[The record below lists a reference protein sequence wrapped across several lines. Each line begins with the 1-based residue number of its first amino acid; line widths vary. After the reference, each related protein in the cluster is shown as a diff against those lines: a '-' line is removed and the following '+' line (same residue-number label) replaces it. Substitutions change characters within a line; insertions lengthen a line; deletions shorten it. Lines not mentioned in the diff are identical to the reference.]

1 MKGLTKWA
9 IMGAIV
15 FGINVTNVAA
25 KGADTQKTPAE
36 KSTKFVEKL
45 DKKVDLSEKQQKK
58 IHKIKTK
65 ELEKVAKLQSQ
76 IDKLRLQSKDKVDK
90 TLTKKQRVQLEAGKN
105 KNKSNYYPKGK
116 KYYNREKHAP
126 NSNSPRSAK

>member
-15 FGINVTNVAA
+15 FGINITNIHAE
-25 KGADTQKTPAE
+25 GSGTQKTPAE

-58 IHKIKTK
+58 IQKIKTK

-76 IDKLRLQSKDKVDK
+76 IGKLKLQSKDKVDK

-105 KNKSNYYPKGK
+105 KKKSDFK
-116 KYYNREKHAP
+116 KSKKHYK
-126 NSNSPRSAK
+126 NGQNLSHSHNSPYSGK